1 MPVPALPLSSRPMA
15 SVHIPFAFA
24 LLCCLC
30 CSCPPLAFHSHGGF
44 PFLGHHSGSSTPL
57 SPVMS
62 EGRYLPKAG
71 DFIHSA
77 NAPAAFWAHTLHWAT
92 FMILRHQTPG
102 RLPVAKTWLRPQ
114 SVDEFTGPGMVAL
127 SPLHRLWVQGM
138 DKALRAAAPAPSRL
152 PSLHHPLSALF
163 PTPTLA
169 PCQP

>member
-1 MPVPALPLSSRPMA
+1 MA
-15 SVHIPFAFA
+15 SVHIPFVFA
-24 LLCCLC
+24 LLFCLC

-62 EGRYLPKAG
+62 EGRSLPKAG

-102 RLPVAKTWLRPQ
+102 RRPVAKTWLRPQ
-114 SVDEFTGPGMVAL
+114 SVGEFTGPGMVAL

-152 PSLHHPLSALF
+152 PSLRHPLSALL